1 MYLIIKQL
9 HMQVNLLLRIISIHV
24 FFEITVFNVSVLKF
38 PWRWN
43 PKLANSS
50 ANVEGLK
57 M

>member
-1 MYLIIKQL
+1 
-9 HMQVNLLLRIISIHV
+9 MQVNLLLRIISIHV